1 MGQLTM
7 CIKAGD
13 EALREGYM
21 IAFNYDE
28 QTVEGLKRL
37 VPHTARQYY
46 PASKQWW
53 VSIQFES
60 VLNQLFN
67 NFDALAHLQGKLI

>member
-1 MGQLTM
+1 MNLSM

-13 EALREGYM
+13 ETLREGYM

-28 QTVEGLKRL
+28 RTVEDLKSSI
-37 VPHTARQYY
+37 PHTERSYY

-53 VSIQFES
+53 VSVLYEG
-60 VLNQLFN
+60 VLNRLFS
-67 NFDALAHLQGKLI
+67 NFDALAHKQGKLF